1 MINIFPFNDF
11 NFNSSTIKIITFK
24 LYLLSHEYFEGIPFL
39 LRHSN
44 VLAQTSGDKNHLFDL
59 SFYLFD
65 IKIIFT
71 LLFWKSELHYLFLS
85 IFFEERF

>member
-1 MINIFPFNDF
+1 M
-11 NFNSSTIKIITFK
+11 TFK
-24 LYLLSHEYFEGIPFL
+24 LNLLSHEYYEGIHF

-44 VLAQTSGDKNHLFDL
+44 VLAQTSGEKNNLFDL